1 MEGCFAWWEQDGG
14 GALPGGNVDGYH
26 LAGRGTWGARPG
38 ACSRELA
45 DLTGLECAEQ
55 RRVHQKV
62 SASQQTD
69 CVLLSSGGRKGVKSS
84 GSPRTPADTRS
95 SAAEQQGP
103 EPSTGIDP
111 GDACEYARIAVLH
124 SPDRT
129 ASEP

>member
-1 MEGCFAWWEQDGG
+1 MGTGWWGCIARWERGWVSPSGKGDVGRTSWW
-14 GALPGGNVDGYH
+14 V
-26 LAGRGTWGARPG
+26 PG

-84 GSPRTPADTRS
+84 GSPRTSADTRS
-95 SAAEQQGP
+95 SVAEQQGL